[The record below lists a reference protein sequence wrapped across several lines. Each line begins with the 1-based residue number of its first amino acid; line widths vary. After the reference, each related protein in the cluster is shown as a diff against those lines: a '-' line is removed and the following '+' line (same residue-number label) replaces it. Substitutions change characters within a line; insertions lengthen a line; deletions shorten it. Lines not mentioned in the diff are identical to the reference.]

1 MVLRHAL
8 AQVRTRKPTQASRF
22 AYSVHFIK
30 SQLEGFKPLTLQ
42 QFNRIATQSAL

>member
-1 MVLRHAL
+1 MVLRQAL
-8 AQVRTRKPTQASRF
+8 AQVRAKHATPQRRF

-42 QFNRIATQSAL
+42 QFTLIAGPLGK